1 MLQTKDKKTYGGVKR
16 MQEHMP
22 SQAQELI
29 CINVDKVYDWIVK
42 EMSFDIS
49 PTGAITFPGVT
60 AATDLTGAIVTCRV
74 IPAAT
79 NPIVILNRENRQFS
93 IDGSTVC
100 LQHLNIQ
107 KNFILTIV
115 VTLPNGTMF
124 TSAEIPVSRC
134 EQVTLC
140 APKGTDVEILYTD
153 LDCFVCTTGTLTAA
167 AGAITFS
174 ALTITVAVCQSI
186 QSTFPVTVEFFSNF
200 LRTKSRFTIHMSNCG
215 SSTTMP
221 SYFPNCWLVVLTN
234 RGKSYHEE
242 RVILSFFL

>member
-1 MLQTKDKKTYGGVKR
+1 

-107 KNFILTIV
+107 KNFILTII

-153 LDCFVCTTGTLTAA
+153 LDCFVCTTGTLTPA

-186 QSTFPVTVEFFSNF
+186 QSTFPVTVEFLATFCEPRAD
-200 LRTKSRFTIHMSNCG
+200 LPFTCPTAVRPQQCPVI
-215 SSTTMP
+215 
-221 SYFPNCWLVVLTN
+221 FPTV
-234 RGKSYHEE
+234 G
-242 RVILSFFL
+242 

>member
-1 MLQTKDKKTYGGVKR
+1 

-49 PTGAITFPGVT
+49 PTGAITFPGVIAT
-60 AATDLTGAIVTCRV
+60 TDLTGAIVTCRV

-124 TSAEIPVSRC
+124 TSTEIPVSRC

-186 QSTFPVTVEFFSNF
+186 QSTFPVTVEFLATFCEPRAD
-200 LRTKSRFTIHMSNCG
+200 LPFTCPTAVRPQQCPVI
-215 SSTTMP
+215 
-221 SYFPNCWLVVLTN
+221 FPTV
-234 RGKSYHEE
+234 G
-242 RVILSFFL
+242 

>member
-1 MLQTKDKKTYGGVKR
+1 
-16 MQEHMP
+16 MQDNMP
-22 SQAQELI
+22 SQARELI

-60 AATDLTGAIVTCRV
+60 PATVLTGATVTCRV
-74 IPAAT
+74 TPAAT

-93 IDGSTVC
+93 IDGATVC

-115 VTLPNGTMF
+115 VTLPTGAVL
-124 TSAEIPVSRC
+124 TSSEIPVSRC

-140 APKGTDVEILYTD
+140 APQGTDVEILYTD
-153 LDCFVCTTGTLTAA
+153 LDCFVCTTGTLTA
-167 AGAITFS
+167 GTGTITFS

-186 QSTFPVTVEFFSNF
+186 QSTFPVTVEFLANYCEPRADLPFS
-200 LRTKSRFTIHMSNCG
+200 CP
-215 SSTTMP
+215 STVRPKQCSVIFPTM
-221 SYFPNCWLVVLTN
+221 
-234 RGKSYHEE
+234 G
-242 RVILSFFL
+242 

>member
-1 MLQTKDKKTYGGVKR
+1 

-140 APKGTDVEILYTD
+140 APMGTDVEILYTD

-186 QSTFPVTVEFFSNF
+186 QSTFPVTVEFLATFCEPRAD
-200 LRTKSRFTIHMSNCG
+200 LPFTCPTAVRPQQCPVI
-215 SSTTMP
+215 
-221 SYFPNCWLVVLTN
+221 FPTV
-234 RGKSYHEE
+234 G
-242 RVILSFFL
+242 

>member
-1 MLQTKDKKTYGGVKR
+1 

-49 PTGAITFPGVT
+49 PTGPITFPGVT

-107 KNFILTIV
+107 KNFVLTIV
-115 VTLPNGTMF
+115 VTLPTGAVF
-124 TSAEIPVSRC
+124 TSADIPVSRC

-186 QSTFPVTVEFFSNF
+186 QSTFPVTVEFLATFCEPRADLPFSCPTAV
-200 LRTKSRFTIHMSNCG
+200 RPQQCPVI
-215 SSTTMP
+215 
-221 SYFPNCWLVVLTN
+221 FPPM
-234 RGKSYHEE
+234 G
-242 RVILSFFL
+242 